1 MDSASILGARGE
13 KEKEIMR
20 ILRFFRRRT
29 RSGTW
34 VRRHWEGNFSVGIGT
49 EVWRPVL
56 AGRVITH
63 GWKMKPGGWMRSLW
77 WLVDQQTAAWKISF
91 RTFPSQLFY
100 RYLVSFTPGDGF
112 PLWALLICFLL
123 EGGCFQW
130 FFISFSGLIL
140 LLIAFSSAALAGR
153 YCILK

>member
-1 MDSASILGARGE
+1 MGGLAYWVQE
-13 KEKEIMR
+13 MKEKEEIIM
-20 ILRFFRRRT
+20 IPRFFRRT
-29 RSGTW
+29 RSGTR
-34 VRRHWEGNFSVGIGT
+34 VRRHWEGDFSSG
-49 EVWRPVL
+49 VWRPAL
-56 AGRVITH
+56 GFRVITH
-63 GWKMKPGGWMRSLW
+63 GWKMKPGGRMRSLQ
-77 WLVDQQTAAWKISF
+77 WLVDQQTAAWKIF
-91 RTFPSQLFY
+91 RPFRSQLFY

-153 YCILK
+153 CCILK